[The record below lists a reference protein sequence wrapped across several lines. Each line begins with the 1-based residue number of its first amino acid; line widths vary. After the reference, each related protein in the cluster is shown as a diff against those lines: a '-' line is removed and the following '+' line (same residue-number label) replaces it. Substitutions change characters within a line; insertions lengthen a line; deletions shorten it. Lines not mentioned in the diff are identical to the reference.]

1 MKDQKVGKLNVI
13 ITPQYLKIITAGG
26 KIYYFVPET
35 GKFDGVSW
43 DIKD

>member
-1 MKDQKVGKLNVI
+1 MEDQKVGKLSI
-13 ITPQYLKIITAGG
+13 KTTPQYLKIITAGG

-35 GKFDGVSW
+35 GNFDGTSW